1 MGDIVALVE
10 KAAANI
16 DAEKAMRTAEK
27 MRKGHFDLTDMREQQ
42 RETQR
47 MADKLAAILTATAKS
62 GTRYANKAWVKK
74 VMVEKRPVWIY
85 PDAALAAGLVDEVV
99 D

>member
-1 MGDIVALVE
+1 MAAVIFASCSTRSMTSLSRLMWHGVQTFAVGDI
-10 KAAANI
+10 
-16 DAEKAMRTAEK
+16 
-27 MRKGHFDLTDMREQQ
+27 TDMREQQ

-47 MADKLAAILTATAKS
+47 MADKLAAILTATAKP
-62 GTRYANKAWVKK
+62 GTRYANKAWVKR